1 MTLIIHNSIIQM
13 YQERCALIQLIY
25 EVMLM
30 AENEIKLSDSRHY
43 RTNPDFIL
51 RKISG
56 EAVLVPTG
64 DTVFGNSMISVNE
77 TFTYLWELFSEPVTI
92 PEALAKAKEDYEDPS
107 GEMEAQILQFI
118 AESIQYGM
126 IIEEED

>member
-1 MTLIIHNSIIQM
+1 M
-13 YQERCALIQLIY
+13 YLDSYVRMQQER
-25 EVMLM
+25 EVMTM
-30 AENEIKLSDSRHY
+30 AGEAIKLDAGRRY

-64 DTVFGNSMISVNE
+64 DSLFGNSMISVNE
-77 TFTYLWELFSEPVTI
+77 TFTFLWELFSEPVTI
-92 PEALAKAKEDYEDPS
+92 PEVLSKAKEMYDDPS

-118 AESIQYGM
+118 AECVRYGM
-126 IIEEED
+126 ILEEEV

>member
-1 MTLIIHNSIIQM
+1 MPDKKITDRNDLH
-13 YQERCALIQLIY
+13 R
-25 EVMLM
+25 
-30 AENEIKLSDSRHY
+30 Y
-43 RTNPDFIL
+43 RTNSDFIL

-118 AESIQYGM
+118 AECVHYGM
-126 IIEEED
+126 IIEEEE

>member
-1 MTLIIHNSIIQM
+1 
-13 YQERCALIQLIY
+13 
-25 EVMLM
+25 M

-77 TFTYLWELFSEPVTI
+77 TFTWLWEAFAEPVTI
-92 PEALAKAKEDYEDPS
+92 LEVVAKAKETFEDPCD
-107 GEMEAQILQFI
+107 EMEKQILSFV
-118 AESIQYGM
+118 ADTFSYGM
-126 IIEEED
+126 IIEEEE

>member
-1 MTLIIHNSIIQM
+1 
-13 YQERCALIQLIY
+13 
-25 EVMLM
+25 M

-56 EAVLVPTG
+56 EAVLVPAG
-64 DTVFGNSMISVNE
+64 DSVFGNSMISVNE

-92 PEALAKAKEDYEDPS
+92 PEVLSKAKEMYDDPS

-118 AESIQYGM
+118 AESIHYGM
-126 IIEEED
+126 ILEEEE

>member
-1 MTLIIHNSIIQM
+1 MPDKKITDRNDLH
-13 YQERCALIQLIY
+13 R
-25 EVMLM
+25 
-30 AENEIKLSDSRHY
+30 Y
-43 RTNPDFIL
+43 RTNSDFIL

-64 DTVFGNSMISVNE
+64 DSIFGNSMISVNE

-118 AESIQYGM
+118 AECVHYGM
-126 IIEEED
+126 IIKEEE

>member
-1 MTLIIHNSIIQM
+1 MPDKKITDRNDPH
-13 YQERCALIQLIY
+13 R
-25 EVMLM
+25 
-30 AENEIKLSDSRHY
+30 Y
-43 RTNPDFIL
+43 RTNSDFIL

-64 DTVFGNSMISVNE
+64 DSIFGNSMISVNE

-92 PEALAKAKEDYEDPS
+92 PEALAKAKEDYEDSS

-118 AESIQYGM
+118 AECVHYGM
-126 IIEEED
+126 IFKEEE